1 MLAESALQALRS
13 TSVENGVSAQFFCED
28 LKQVDPSG
36 LIGDPGHFRGGKEP
50 RTDPARIEWACVS
63 KSKHVVNKL
72 GRFKQRSMGAKTCT
86 EHPHLRC
93 KYSEICTYFST
104 MPIVRSY
111 TEARRRLAPLWDRLE
126 ESGEVAILQRR
137 GHKDLAVLDADEFAA
152 LQETAHLL
160 RSPNTALRLLV
171 ALNRA
176 LRKTSEAEPVD
187 QMRSEL
193 NLDDGSEEDM

>member
-1 MLAESALQALRS
+1 
-13 TSVENGVSAQFFCED
+13 
-28 LKQVDPSG
+28 
-36 LIGDPGHFRGGKEP
+36 
-50 RTDPARIEWACVS
+50 
-63 KSKHVVNKL
+63 
-72 GRFKQRSMGAKTCT
+72 
-86 EHPHLRC
+86 
-93 KYSEICTYFST
+93 

-137 GHKDLAVLDADEFAA
+137 GHKDLAVLDAEELAA

-193 NLDDGSEEDM
+193 SLDDGSEEDM